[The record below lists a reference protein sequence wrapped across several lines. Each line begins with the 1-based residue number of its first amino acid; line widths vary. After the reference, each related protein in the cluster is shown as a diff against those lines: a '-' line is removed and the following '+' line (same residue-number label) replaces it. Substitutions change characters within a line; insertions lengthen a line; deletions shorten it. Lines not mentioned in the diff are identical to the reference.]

1 MCLLKCLISSSLG
14 SGSLTDCSQGIDRL
28 HRHNTGG
35 HDGDGN
41 EKVAKQHGFAFSA
54 TRNEGG
60 REHTKMNFPL
70 AISLPVQSP
79 RQRESKSAPI
89 YVLFVTQFLRI
100 PYLHLMFA
108 ISLLPLSKCQFT
120 TPHSE
125 LQ

>member
-1 MCLLKCLISSSLG
+1 MA
-14 SGSLTDCSQGIDRL
+14 T
-28 HRHNTGG
+28 
-35 HDGDGN
+35 GN

-54 TRNEGG
+54 TQNEGG

>member
-1 MCLLKCLISSSLG
+1 MCLLKYLISSSLG

-28 HRHNTGG
+28 HRDNTGG

-70 AISLPVQSP
+70 AISLPVQSL
-79 RQRESKSAPI
+79 RQRESKSAST

-108 ISLLPLSKCQFT
+108 MSLLPLSKSQFT

-125 LQ
+125 L